1 MRNIDLLFLLLSLR
15 TFVVFVIA
23 VRVQT
28 RRDFYNKF
36 NIYHQNPWSYKKYKI
51 TISLTKYIISIYSKE
66 CLSNIYR
73 CEDIK
78 FHSKKTHVKT
88 ELKITF
94 KLKNTHTQI
103 RHWMNRKILTSKFL
117 ESFQNIWRCSKRN
130 VTSIRPYKIKW
141 KTMKLFI

>member
-1 MRNIDLLFLLLSLR
+1 MHLSCEILIYFAHLDSFFFFCLLSFR
-15 TFVVFVIA
+15 TFV

-88 ELKITF
+88 QLKITY
-94 KLKNTHTQI
+94 KYTHKNKDIEWTK
-103 RHWMNRKILTSKFL
+103 MFNFKILG
-117 ESFQNIWRCSKRN
+117 
-130 VTSIRPYKIKW
+130 
-141 KTMKLFI
+141 KLTKYMTV